1 MLYHLIVGDMAA
13 EVLRKAIELE
23 PSLEGEVVVLRD
35 ILHVGPLQTTEGQ
48 SFSDLRTEFWKGV
61 SPDWKEEERVDD
73 FDRLSAAL
81 IGLKNNLDAKVWFWM
96 APTPAD
102 VTAYH
107 WLLKYM
113 QPYQGRFL
121 VVNINGLPFL
131 DENGKVFYPK
141 GFGEVIP
148 KEVVKARKLNRVVSL
163 AEFEVDQDEWIRLVD
178 ENGGIRIHEGGKKL
192 KSQPIEF
199 YDGKLFGHL
208 GQQFQ
213 KASKVVN
220 TAMSKSAIPT
230 GDLFLG
236 WRLKQ
241 MAQAGTIL
249 LQGDTEKTLRDF
261 DVKLPGQVEA
271 EAEAIAEA

>member
-1 MLYHLIVGDMAA
+1 MLYHIIVGDFAG
-13 EVLRKAIELE
+13 EVLRNAMELE
-23 PSLEGEVVVLRD
+23 ASIKGEVIVLRD
-35 ILHVGPLQTTEGQ
+35 ILHVGPLKNEEGQ
-48 SFSDLRTEFWKGV
+48 SFSDLRTEFWKSV
-61 SPDWKEEERVDD
+61 VPDWKEEEKVDD
-73 FDRLSAAL
+73 FDRVSAAL
-81 IGLKNNLDAKVWFWM
+81 IGLKNDPEANVWFWM

-148 KEVVKARKLNRVVSL
+148 KEMVKARKLNRVVSL

-178 ENGGIRIHEGGKKL
+178 ENGGIRVHEGGKKL

-199 YDGKLFGHL
+199 YDGKLFSYL
-208 GQQFQ
+208 SQQFQ

-220 TAMSKSAIPT
+220 TALTKANIPT
-230 GDLFLG
+230 GDTFLG

-241 MAQAGTIL
+241 MGLAGTIL
-249 LQGDTEKTLRDF
+249 LQGDPEKTLKDF
-261 DVKLPGQVEA
+261 DVKLPGEVVA
-271 EAEAIAEA
+271 EVTTD